1 MKTKNK
7 MFKMWR
13 GGTSMCTCLLLAQH
27 TLQLQQHKHIWT
39 RVAGLKLIKSPISI
53 DGDWLIDYGK

>member
-1 MKTKNK
+1 

-13 GGTSMCTCLLLAQH
+13 GGTSMCKCLLLAQH
-27 TLQLQQHKHIWT
+27 TLHLQQHKHIWT